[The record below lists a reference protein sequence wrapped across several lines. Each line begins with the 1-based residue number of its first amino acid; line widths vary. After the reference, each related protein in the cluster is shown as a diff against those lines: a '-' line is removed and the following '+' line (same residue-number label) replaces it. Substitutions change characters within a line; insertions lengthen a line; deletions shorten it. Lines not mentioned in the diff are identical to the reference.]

1 MKIILTIFFSLL
13 MSSCPS
19 NNNQETAAMISI
31 YEGSLKGDGSEGFTK
46 QNIVINS
53 TAEWQDFLTKT
64 SVDSQFK
71 DAIDF
76 SQKTVLVAVDS
87 KRNTGGFS
95 IEVSEIIKKEGKFQ
109 VTISSE
115 GPKPTDMVTM
125 SLTQPIHIVKI
136 NKTSKEI
143 VFVTK

>member
-1 MKIILTIFFSLL
+1 MKIILTIFFSFL
-13 MSSCPS
+13 MSSCPN
-19 NNNQETAAMISI
+19 NNNQETAEIISI
-31 YEGSLKGDGSEGFTK
+31 YQGSLKGDGSEGFTK

-53 TAEWQDFLTKT
+53 RAKWQDFLAKT
-64 SVDSQFK
+64 TVDTQFK

-76 SQKTVLVAVDS
+76 SKQIVLVAVDS

-95 IEVSEIIKKEGKFQ
+95 IEISKTVKKESKLH
-109 VTISSE
+109 VTILSE

-125 SLTQPIHIVKI
+125 ALTQPIHIVKI